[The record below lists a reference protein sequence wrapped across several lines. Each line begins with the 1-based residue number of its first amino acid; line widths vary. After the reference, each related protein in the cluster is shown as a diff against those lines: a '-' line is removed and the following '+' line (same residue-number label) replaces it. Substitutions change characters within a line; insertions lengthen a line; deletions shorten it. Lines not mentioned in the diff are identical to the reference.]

1 MKFQLDVDGVVE
13 ENDVIGAVFG
23 QTEGLLGPLFDL
35 REMQRVGKIG
45 RILVKASSKKGK
57 TQGTVSI
64 FCNLDMPSTTL
75 VAALVESVDQIGP
88 YEANIAMEEI
98 HDYRKEKV
106 EHIVDRAKSI
116 LDSWKVESIPHAE
129 SLVKELR
136 KHVSPPPAREVGK
149 ERIAAGPD
157 IGKAKEIVLVE
168 GRADVGNLL
177 KYGIKNVLSMGGGK
191 ISKSLTKFVQGKT
204 VTAFLDGD
212 RGGEMNLKKL
222 LQMIKVDYVAMA
234 PRGKEVED
242 LKPGEIFEALEKKQ
256 PVGGP
261 PLHGVVELKQ
271 HEEIIQ
277 KVNGTLEAALVDS
290 KERVI
295 DTVPVSVLVED
306 LNKREGN
313 IVKKI
318 IFDGIVTQRLLDA
331 AAQKGVELII
341 GNRMGGVTKRPDGMN
356 ILTFGGHVG
365 MSS

>member
-1 MKFQLDVDGVVE
+1 MKEEATKYLLKFQLDVDGVVE

-98 HDYRKEKV
+98 LDYRKEKV
-106 EHIVDRAKSI
+106 EHIVDRAKGI

-157 IGKAKEIVLVE
+157 VSKAKEIVLVE

-191 ISKSLTKFVQGKT
+191 ISKSLTKFVQG
-204 VTAFLDGD
+204 
-212 RGGEMNLKKL
+212 
-222 LQMIKVDYVAMA
+222 
-234 PRGKEVED
+234 
-242 LKPGEIFEALEKKQ
+242 EKKQ
-256 PVGGP
+256 PVGEP
-261 PLHGVVELKQ
+261 PLQGVVELKQ

-306 LNKREGN
+306 LNKRKGN
-313 IVKKI
+313 IVKKV

-331 AAQKGVELII
+331 AAEKGVELII
-341 GNRMGGVTKRPDGMN
+341 GNRMGGVTKRPDGIH
-356 ILTFGGHVG
+356 ILTFAGT
-365 MSS
+365 